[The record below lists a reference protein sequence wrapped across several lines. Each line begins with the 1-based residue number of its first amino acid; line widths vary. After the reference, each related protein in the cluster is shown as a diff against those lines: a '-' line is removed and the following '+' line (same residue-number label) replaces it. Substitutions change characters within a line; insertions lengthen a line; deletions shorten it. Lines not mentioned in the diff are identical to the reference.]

1 LNPVLLNHLQ
11 QRPVHRPALKKEETP
26 MLSCHEHLNLL
37 PSIGKDSNQVLLRT
51 FLICLAGTVLL
62 SACNKQEPGEQSSTP
77 SPTATSTPAP
87 QADPIAAGVEAMTE
101 AAYRRHIEI
110 LASDEFGGRAPASP
124 GEELTVEYLVRTFE
138 SLGLEPANGDS
149 YTQDVPLAWV
159 EVVNSPDLVIS
170 GGQGED
176 LQLTYGTEQVV
187 WTRKQLSEAAISD
200 SELVFVGYGINAP
213 EREWNDYAGA
223 DVEGKTVVILVNDP
237 GYATQDPELFNGNAM
252 TYYGRW
258 DYKFG
263 EAARQGATGAIMVHD
278 TLPAAYP
285 WSTVTNS
292 WTGPQFDMVLPDR
305 GAALASVE
313 GWITR
318 DSAETVFN
326 KAGLKLDEMYDKARQ
341 HGFSAV
347 PMGLNASAALVNETE
362 VVNSRNVAAIL
373 RGSEAPDEIFIYMA
387 HWDHLGTDPRLEGDN
402 IYNGALDNASG
413 TAALLEL
420 ARAYSTLPQ
429 APRRSVLFLSVT
441 AEEQGLLGSLYYAAN
456 PLFPLANT
464 VGGLNMDGMNNVGS
478 TRDITVVGLGMSDLD
493 DYLAAAAAAQER
505 VVEGDREAEKGYY
518 YRSDHF
524 ELAKEGVPML
534 YPGGGYDD
542 REKGVAYGMQK
553 ADEYTA
559 DHYHRVSDEY
569 DLSWNVSGAL
579 EDMKMYFKTGLDIA
593 NSDDWP
599 NWKEGTEFKAARD
612 AQR

>member
-1 LNPVLLNHLQ
+1 
-11 QRPVHRPALKKEETP
+11 
-26 MLSCHEHLNLL
+26 
-37 PSIGKDSNQVLLRT
+37 
-51 FLICLAGTVLL
+51 
-62 SACNKQEPGEQSSTP
+62 
-77 SPTATSTPAP
+77 
-87 QADPIAAGVEAMTE
+87 
-101 AAYRRHIEI
+101 
-110 LASDEFGGRAPASP
+110 
-124 GEELTVEYLVRTFE
+124 
-138 SLGLEPANGDS
+138 
-149 YTQDVPLAWV
+149 
-159 EVVNSPDLVIS
+159 
-170 GGQGED
+170 
-176 LQLTYGTEQVV
+176 
-187 WTRKQLSEAAISD
+187 
-200 SELVFVGYGINAP
+200 
-213 EREWNDYAGA
+213 
-223 DVEGKTVVILVNDP
+223 
-237 GYATQDPELFNGNAM
+237 
-252 TYYGRW
+252 
-258 DYKFG
+258 
-263 EAARQGATGAIMVHD
+263 
-278 TLPAAYP
+278 
-285 WSTVTNS
+285 
-292 WTGPQFDMVLPDR
+292 
-305 GAALASVE
+305 
-313 GWITR
+313 
-318 DSAETVFN
+318 
-326 KAGLKLDEMYDKARQ
+326 MYDKARQ
-341 HGFSAV
+341 RGFSAV
-347 PMGLNASAALVNETE
+347 PMGLKASAALINETE

-387 HWDHLGTDPRLEGDN
+387 HWDHLGTDPKLEGDK

-420 ARAYSTLPQ
+420 AKAFSTLPQ

-553 ADEYTA
+553 ANEYTS

-612 AQR
+612 AQRE

>member
-1 LNPVLLNHLQ
+1 
-11 QRPVHRPALKKEETP
+11 
-26 MLSCHEHLNLL
+26 
-37 PSIGKDSNQVLLRT
+37 
-51 FLICLAGTVLL
+51 
-62 SACNKQEPGEQSSTP
+62 
-77 SPTATSTPAP
+77 
-87 QADPIAAGVEAMTE
+87 
-101 AAYRRHIEI
+101 
-110 LASDEFGGRAPASP
+110 
-124 GEELTVEYLVRTFE
+124 
-138 SLGLEPANGDS
+138 
-149 YTQDVPLAWV
+149 
-159 EVVNSPDLVIS
+159 
-170 GGQGED
+170 
-176 LQLTYGTEQVV
+176 
-187 WTRKQLSEAAISD
+187 
-200 SELVFVGYGINAP
+200 
-213 EREWNDYAGA
+213 
-223 DVEGKTVVILVNDP
+223 
-237 GYATQDPELFNGNAM
+237 
-252 TYYGRW
+252 
-258 DYKFG
+258 
-263 EAARQGATGAIMVHD
+263 
-278 TLPAAYP
+278 
-285 WSTVTNS
+285 
-292 WTGPQFDMVLPDR
+292 
-305 GAALASVE
+305 VE
-313 GWITR
+313 GWVTR
-318 DSAETVFN
+318 DSAETLFT
-326 KAGLKLDEMYDKARQ
+326 KAGLNLDEMYDKARQ
-341 HGFSAV
+341 RGFSAV
-347 PMGLNASAALVNETE
+347 PMGLNASVALVNETE

-387 HWDHLGTDPRLEGDN
+387 HWDHLGTDPKLEGDN

-420 ARAYSTLPQ
+420 AKAYSTLPQ

-553 ADEYTA
+553 AEEYTA

-593 NSDDWP
+593 NSEDWP

-612 AQR
+612 AQRE